1 MYIKLFRVLI
11 IHGVSLKILEAK
23 INIKNNIQKYNRM
36 NRIYL

>member
-11 IHGVSLKILEAK
+11 IHGASLKILEAK